1 MSSYSLRTQAAY
13 LAIGKLVGYCI
24 QIITPIILVRLLT
37 MKDYGI
43 YRQILFV
50 SVVALL
56 LLGLRILQSLYY
68 FFPRVSDNL
77 SKLLSQTLSLVVL
90 ASSAGTIVFLIVGW
104 VFHFLP
110 REIGSEYVLPLAIHF
125 FLESSACVL
134 DHIFILEKKSRLVAV
149 VAAGNQMLRL
159 FLVMGA
165 IFFFKN
171 VLGIVYALIAFSS
184 IRLLVVLAY
193 LMKNYVMHFGISDRP
208 LLREQIRYIAPLAAS
223 HILAMVGTQ
232 IDKGI
237 IVAIMSP
244 EDFAIYSVGGVGIMT
259 AITILYLSVGDVCVP
274 RLGELAI
281 NRDFRGVRYLWH
293 KMVVFGAII
302 TVPVTCFCYV
312 YAERII
318 TFLFTAKYVA
328 SSDILRV
335 NLLILFMQ
343 MLGYGYIPRALGK
356 TKAILIATILRAI
369 LTVPLSFLLI
379 SRLGLIGGAISFV
392 AGFWLS
398 GIIQLH
404 AARRAIEVTTSEFLP
419 WGKLLTIFVS
429 SATPAVILPYVLRLE
444 MSNFATLLTA
454 ALVYFAVVGTVFKL
468 MGYIQIRE
476 FRNILKRS

>member
-1 MSSYSLRTQAAY
+1 MGNYSLRTQAAY

-43 YRQILFV
+43 YRQILFI

-56 LLGLRILQSLYY
+56 LMRLKIPQSLYY

-77 SKLLSQTLSLVVL
+77 GKLLSQTMSLVVL

-104 VFHFLP
+104 VLHFLP
-110 REIGSEYVLPLAIHF
+110 PEIGSEYVLPLAIHF
-125 FLESSACVL
+125 FLESSAHVL
-134 DHIFILEKKSRLVAV
+134 DHLFILEKRSKLVTV
-149 VAAGNQMLRL
+149 VAAGNQALRL
-159 FLVMGA
+159 FLVIGA
-165 IFFFKN
+165 IAIFN
-171 VLGIVYALIAFSS
+171 SVLGIVYALIAFSS

-193 LMKNYVMHFGISDRP
+193 LMKNYVIHFGFSDRA
-208 LLREQIRYIAPLAAS
+208 LLSEQIKYIAPLAAS

-244 EDFAIYSVGGVGIMT
+244 EDFAIYSVGGIGIMT
-259 AITILYLSVGDVCVP
+259 AIAVLYLSVGDVCLP
-274 RLGELAI
+274 RFGELAI
-281 NRDFRGVRYLWH
+281 SGDFRAIRYLWH

-328 SSDILRV
+328 SADILRV

-356 TKAILIATILRAI
+356 TKAILIATIARAI

-379 SRLGLIGGAISFV
+379 TKLGLIGGAISFV

-398 GIIQLH
+398 GIIQLR
-404 AARRAIEVTTSEFLP
+404 AARKAIGVTTSEFLP

-429 SATPAVILPYVLRLE
+429 SATPAFILPYVLRLE
-444 MSNFATLLTA
+444 LSNFGTLLTA
-454 ALVYFAVVGTVFKL
+454 ALIYFTVVGIAFKF

-476 FRNILKRS
+476 FKNILKQS